1 MLRLLLLVLAV
12 LLLLLQVRLWV
23 SPGGMR
29 EVERLREAIAIQA
42 EDNRRRQE
50 RNERLAAE
58 VEDLRS
64 GGPAL
69 EERAREELGLVGE
82 DEVFF
87 QVFEDGSAET
97 PP

>member
-1 MLRLLLLVLAV
+1 MLRVLFLVLAIV
-12 LLLLLQVRLWV
+12 LILLQIRLWV
-23 SPGGMR
+23 APGGMR
-29 EVERLREAIAIQA
+29 EVERLEQAIALQS

-58 VEDLRS
+58 VEDLRA

-82 DEVFF
+82 EEVFF
-87 QVFEDGSAET
+87 QVVEEGPVEA

>member
-1 MLRLLLLVLAV
+1 MLRILILVLAIV
-12 LLLLLQVRLWV
+12 LLLLQIRLWV
-23 SPGGMR
+23 APSGMR
-29 EVERLREAIAIQA
+29 EVKRLQEAIAAQA
-42 EDNRRRQE
+42 EDNRRREE
-50 RNERLAAE
+50 RNARLAAE
-58 VEDLRS
+58 VEDLRA

-87 QVFEDGSAET
+87 QTIEDGAVEV